1 MEGNMR
7 EAIVRVCEG
16 LGLPA
21 GDSFSQD
28 WAYELPEE
36 FRTREFFERYLRAY
50 SAPSYGPAE
59 KHVLMQLILDVANDL
74 LEREEGLEGGAWEKV
89 VEFLQADR
97 QLHWDLIEH
106 WALMGEP
113 LENVFHL
120 TSRIRAVREKL
131 TKQ

>member
-7 EAIVRVCEG
+7 AAIERVCQD
-16 LGLPA
+16 LGLPT

-36 FRTREFFERYLRAY
+36 FRTRDFFERYLGSY
-50 SAPSYGPAE
+50 STPGYGPAE

-74 LEREEGLEGGAWEKV
+74 LERDEGLEGGAWEKV
-89 VEFLQADR
+89 EALLQADR
-97 QLHWDLIEH
+97 QLHWELVEH

-113 LENVFHL
+113 PEDVFRL
-120 TSRIRAVREKL
+120 TARIRTVREKL
-131 TKQ
+131 L

>member
-7 EAIVRVCEG
+7 EAIARVCQG
-16 LGLPA
+16 LGLPV

-36 FRTREFFERYLRAY
+36 FRTREFFERYVAAY
-50 SAPSYGPAE
+50 STPGYGPAE
-59 KHVLMQLILDVANDL
+59 KRVLMQLILDVANDL
-74 LEREEGLEGGAWEKV
+74 LERNESLEEEAWEKV
-89 VEFLQADR
+89 VALLQADR

-113 LENVFHL
+113 PENVFRL
-120 TSRIRAVREKL
+120 TSRMRTVRENG
-131 TKQ
+131 T

>member
-1 MEGNMR
+1 MEGNMQ
-7 EAIVRVCEG
+7 EAIVRVCQG
-16 LGLPA
+16 LGLPV

-50 SAPSYGPAE
+50 SVPGYGPAE

-74 LEREEGLEGGAWEKV
+74 LEREEGLESRAWERV

-97 QLHWDLIEH
+97 QLHWDLIDH

-113 LENVFHL
+113 LENVFPL
-120 TSRIRAVREKL
+120 TPRIRAVREGLIKL
-131 TKQ
+131 